1 MRGAPERS
9 GALFFFLKNKKP
21 LFEFAGSSGGAVRVR
36 LTASYFLCKQ
46 KVTKELFRG
55 ENTDS
60 TSGAKGAALAHSIF
74 PLKTPV
80 FYGGAFIKCSV
91 LLTGAG

>member
-1 MRGAPERS
+1 MNLILPYSPGDLRPTDAELRVS
-9 GALFFFLKNKKP
+9 P
-21 LFEFAGSSGGAVRVR
+21 LRA
-36 LTASYFLCKQ
+36 TYFLCKQ